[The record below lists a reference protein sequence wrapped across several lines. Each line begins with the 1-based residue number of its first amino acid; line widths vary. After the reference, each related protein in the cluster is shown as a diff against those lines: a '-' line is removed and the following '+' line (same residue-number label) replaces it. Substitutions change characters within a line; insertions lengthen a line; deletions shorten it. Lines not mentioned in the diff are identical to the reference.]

1 MRAQARQVITE
12 VKEIMEIT
20 AVQVVQAAVT
30 PHFLV
35 ATVEP
40 ILLVPQP
47 TALKEVAEAR
57 MIIVEAKVLVVVA
70 QEVQ

>member
-1 MRAQARQVITE
+1 MQAQDRKVIPE
-12 VKEIMEIT
+12 GKEIMEVT
-20 AVQVVQAAVT
+20 AVQVVQAPVT
-30 PHFLV
+30 PHILA

-57 MIIVEAKVLVVVA
+57 IIIVEAKVLVVVA